1 MMMILLCTG
10 CGTKTDV
17 QLQST
22 EKETGSTEQ
31 QTDNISGTETQTAD
45 PDLYE
50 GEYQTNADNG
60 SESIPGTEA
69 QTADSDLY
77 EGEYQTSADNGSE
90 SIQDELARIE
100 SGSANY
106 ENADWGSMGQQ
117 DMNQLTAEWYK
128 LWDDELNSLWSRL
141 KDTLDDE
148 AMTSVLKEQ
157 REWLTRKD
165 ENIKGA
171 GASVYGGSLQPQLE
185 NSVAEEMTRA
195 RAYILAGYLADAKG
209 ESFVIASDIQA
220 SIATADPDLDDVFKK
235 FEGQWIFDINRG
247 ACVGVERTKDCTY
260 GVEGS
265 EWTVW
270 ITGGDLISDLD
281 VYGYTE
287 NSIVFHTS
295 QADFESFY
303 RLSFNVDN
311 ALIVEYGHSLNAMD
325 DVIVCE

>member
-1 MMMILLCTG
+1 MRKKITVLICMMMILICVG
-10 CGTKTDV
+10 CGAKTET

-31 QTDNISGTETQTAD
+31 QTDSTEQQTDNIS
-45 PDLYE
+45 
-50 GEYQTNADNG
+50 
-60 SESIPGTEA
+60 GTEA
-69 QTADSDLY
+69 QTAHVDLY
-77 EGEYQTSADNGSE
+77 EGEHQTSTDNGSEE

-100 SGSANY
+100 SESAGY

-209 ESFVIASDIQA
+209 ESFTIASDIQA
-220 SIATADPDLDDVFKK
+220 SIATVDPDLDEVFEK
-235 FEGQWIFDINRG
+235 FEGQWIFDINRS

-260 GVEGS
+260 GVVGS

-311 ALIVEYGHSLNAMD
+311 ALIVEYGHSLDAMD
-325 DVIVCE
+325 DVLVCE

>member
-1 MMMILLCTG
+1 MMMILLCAG
-10 CGTKTDV
+10 CGTKADV

-31 QTDNISGTETQTAD
+31 QTDNIS
-45 PDLYE
+45 
-50 GEYQTNADNG
+50 
-60 SESIPGTEA
+60 GTEA

-100 SGSANY
+100 SESADY

-141 KDTLDDE
+141 KDTLDDK
-148 AMTSVLKEQ
+148 AMASVLKEQ
-157 REWLTRKD
+157 REWLMRKN

-209 ESFVIASDIQA
+209 ESFTIASDIQA
-220 SIATADPDLDDVFKK
+220 SIATADPDLDEVFEK

-247 ACVGVERTKDCTY
+247 ACVGVERTKDCDY

-295 QADFESFY
+295 ESDVESFY

-311 ALIVEYGHSLNAMD
+311 ALIFEYGHLLDAMD

>member
-1 MMMILLCTG
+1 MKKKLILMILALCLVFSG
-10 CGTKTDV
+10 CGAKTDV
-17 QLQST
+17 QQENDIVIT
-22 EKETGSTEQ
+22 ESKQTEEDESGSVREEPTVAEDDESGSVRKD
-31 QTDNISGTETQTAD
+31 QTVVDDG
-45 PDLYE
+45 
-50 GEYQTNADNG
+50 
-60 SESIPGTEA
+60 
-69 QTADSDLY
+69 
-77 EGEYQTSADNGSE
+77 E

-100 SGSANY
+100 SVSAEY
-106 ENADWGSMGQQ
+106 ENSDWGSMGQQ
-117 DMNQLTAEWYK
+117 DMNQLTAEWYQ

-141 KDTLDDE
+141 NDTLDDE
-148 AMTSVLKEQ
+148 AMASVRKEQ

-209 ESFVIASDIQA
+209 ESFAIASDIQA
-220 SIATADPDLDDVFKK
+220 SIATVDPDLDEVFEK

-295 QADFESFY
+295 ESDFESFY

-311 ALIVEYGHSLNAMD
+311 ALIFEYGHSLDAMD

>member
-1 MMMILLCTG
+1 MKQKITVLICMMMILICAG
-10 CGTKTDV
+10 CGAKTET

-22 EKETGSTEQ
+22 EKKTDSTEQ
-31 QTDNISGTETQTAD
+31 QADDISETEEET
-45 PDLYE
+45 PD
-50 GEYQTNADNG
+50 D
-60 SESIPGTEA
+60 
-69 QTADSDLY
+69 DLY

-100 SGSANY
+100 SESADY

-148 AMTSVLKEQ
+148 TMTSVLQEQ

-171 GASVYGGSLQPQLE
+171 GAAAYGGSLQPQLE

-209 ESFVIASDIQA
+209 ESFTIASDIQT
-220 SIATADPDLDDVFKK
+220 SIATADPNLDDVFKK

-265 EWTVW
+265 KWTVW

-311 ALIVEYGHSLNAMD
+311 ALIFEYGHSLDAMD

>member
-1 MMMILLCTG
+1 MMRQKITVLICMMMILICAG
-10 CGTKTDV
+10 CGAKTDV

-22 EKETGSTEQ
+22 EKKTGSTEQ
-31 QTDNISGTETQTAD
+31 QTDNRS
-45 PDLYE
+45 
-50 GEYQTNADNG
+50 
-60 SESIPGTEA
+60 GTEA
-69 QTADSDLY
+69 QTADAGLY
-77 EGEYQTSADNGSE
+77 EGEYQTSADNRSE

-100 SGSANY
+100 SASADY

-141 KDTLDDE
+141 NDTLDDE
-148 AMTSVLKEQ
+148 AMASVLKEQ

-195 RAYILAGYLADAKG
+195 RAYLLAGYLADAKG
-209 ESFVIASDIQA
+209 EAFTIASDIQA
-220 SIATADPDLDDVFKK
+220 SIATADPDLDEVFEK
-235 FEGQWIFDINRG
+235 FEGQWIFDMNRG
-247 ACVGVERTKDCTY
+247 ACVGIERTKDCDY
-260 GVEGS
+260 GIEGS

-295 QADFESFY
+295 QPDFESFY
-303 RLSFNVDN
+303 ILSFNVDN
-311 ALIVEYGHSLNAMD
+311 ALIFEYGHSLDAMD

>member
-1 MMMILLCTG
+1 MRQKITVLICMMMILLCAG
-10 CGTKTDV
+10 CGTKADV

-31 QTDNISGTETQTAD
+31 QTDNISGTE
-45 PDLYE
+45 
-50 GEYQTNADNG
+50 
-60 SESIPGTEA
+60 A

-77 EGEYQTSADNGSE
+77 EGEYQTSADNGCE

-100 SGSANY
+100 SESADY

-141 KDTLDDE
+141 KDTLDDK
-148 AMTSVLKEQ
+148 AMASVLKEQ
-157 REWLTRKD
+157 REWLMRKN

-209 ESFVIASDIQA
+209 ESFTIASDIQA
-220 SIATADPDLDDVFKK
+220 SIATVDPDLDEVFEK

-247 ACVGVERTKDCTY
+247 ACVGVERTKDCK
-260 GVEGS
+260 
-265 EWTVW
+265 
-270 ITGGDLISDLD
+270 LILNHFIDS
-281 VYGYTE
+281 
-287 NSIVFHTS
+287 
-295 QADFESFY
+295 
-303 RLSFNVDN
+303 
-311 ALIVEYGHSLNAMD
+311 ALMLTMRS
-325 DVIVCE
+325 

>member
-1 MMMILLCTG
+1 MEIMMRQKITVLICMMMILLCAG
-10 CGTKTDV
+10 CGTKTEV

-31 QTDNISGTETQTAD
+31 QTDNISGTE
-45 PDLYE
+45 
-50 GEYQTNADNG
+50 
-60 SESIPGTEA
+60 A
-69 QTADSDLY
+69 QIADSDLY
-77 EGEYQTSADNGSE
+77 EGEHQASTDNANA

-100 SGSANY
+100 SESAAY

-171 GASVYGGSLQPQLE
+171 GAAAYGGSLQPQLE

-209 ESFVIASDIQA
+209 EAFTIASDIQA
-220 SIATADPDLDDVFKK
+220 SIATADPDLDEVFEQ

-260 GVEGS
+260 GVAGS

-295 QADFESFY
+295 QPDFESFY

-311 ALIVEYGHSLNAMD
+311 ALIFEYGHSLDAMD